1 MNTWLKD
8 NGPVIGALAGVVVAI
23 VAALQF
29 VVVGPLSRD
38 FQNLRM
44 EMNARFDAQDRHMNA
59 RFDDVNQRF
68 DDVNQRFDDLRGEM
82 NTRFDVVNQRFN
94 DLRDDMDKR
103 FEAVNERLDGLTG
116 EVSELRKLTVS
127 ITERVSRNEAQIDLI
142 TERLQPAPTQ
152 GP

>member
-38 FQNLRM
+38 FQNLRA

-68 DDVNQRFDDLRGEM
+68 DDLRGEM
-82 NTRFDVVNQRFN
+82 NTRFDDVNQRFQAVN
-94 DLRDDMDKR
+94 LRIDDLRDDMNKR
-103 FEAVNERLDGLTG
+103 FESVNKRLDGLTG

-127 ITERVSRNEAQIDLI
+127 ITERVSRNEGQIDLI
-142 TERLQPAPTQ
+142 TERLQPAPTE

>member
-38 FQNLRM
+38 LQDLRA

-68 DDVNQRFDDLRGEM
+68 DDLRGEM
-82 NTRFDVVNQRFN
+82 NTRFDDVNKRFN
-94 DLRDDMDKR
+94 DFRDDMNKR
-103 FEAVNERLDGLTG
+103 FESVNERLDGLTG

-127 ITERVSRNEAQIDLI
+127 ITERVSRNEGQIDLI
-142 TERLQPAPTQ
+142 TERLQPAPTE

>member
-1 MNTWLKD
+1 MKNWLRE
-8 NGPVIGALAGVVVAI
+8 NGPVIGALAGVAVAF
-23 VAALQF
+23 VAVLQF

-38 FQNLRM
+38 FHNLRA
-44 EMNARFDAQDRHMNA
+44 EMNARFDAQDKY
-59 RFDDVNQRF
+59 
-68 DDVNQRFDDLRGEM
+68 M
-82 NTRFDVVNQRFN
+82 NTRFDAVDQRFQAVDQRFQAVN
-94 DLRDDMDKR
+94 LRIDDLRDDINKR

-127 ITERVSRNEAQIDLI
+127 ITERVSRNEGQIDLI

>member
-1 MNTWLKD
+1 MTTWLKD
-8 NGPVIGALAGVVVAI
+8 NGPVIGALAGVVVAF

-29 VVVGPLSRD
+29 VVVGPMNRGFD
-38 FQNLRM
+38 DLRA
-44 EMNARFDAQDRHMNA
+44 EMNARFG
-59 RFDDVNQRF
+59 DVN
-68 DDVNQRFDDLRGEM
+68 LRI
-82 NTRFDVVNQRFN
+82 D
-94 DLRDDMDKR
+94 DLRDDMNKR
-103 FEAVNERLDGLTG
+103 FEAVNERLDSLTG